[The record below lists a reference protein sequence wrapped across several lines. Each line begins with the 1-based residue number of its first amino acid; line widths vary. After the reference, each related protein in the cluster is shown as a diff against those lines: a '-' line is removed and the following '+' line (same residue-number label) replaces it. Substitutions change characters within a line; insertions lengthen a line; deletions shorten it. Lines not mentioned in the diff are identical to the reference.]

1 MWNYAPLASGLR
13 RASLHLSLLEKLH
26 RVCVNKA
33 DCPHVFP
40 YRCSLQ
46 ASISHVYPE
55 AAKSWGF
62 FYFCSLAPG
71 QHSELTVKEQ
81 LPVFS
86 PPSSLSFCA
95 PLHLQFPSHS
105 HQLIHRLSTA
115 RPWSQLLN
123 LWVERH
129 FGDRASTDFR
139 FKPRIKTKSILI
151 PYM

>member
-1 MWNYAPLASGLR
+1 MPLLHQCCTGLLSICPCWKNCTKSASTKQTVLTFF
-13 RASLHLSLLEKLH
+13 L
-26 RVCVNKA
+26 
-33 DCPHVFP
+33 
-40 YRCSLQ
+40 YWCSLQ

-55 AAKSWGF
+55 AVKTWGF
-62 FYFCSLAPG
+62 FCFCSLAPG

-86 PPSSLSFCA
+86 PPSSFSFCA

-123 LWVERH
+123 LWIKRH
-129 FGDRASTDFR
+129 FGGRASTGFKL
-139 FKPRIKTKSILI
+139 KPRIKMKSILI
-151 PYM
+151 SYM